1 MSGTK
6 MYRPSLEGLFE
17 LRQQQIYDYLTT
29 FGDEVTYVWRRP
41 KGMGTVLYVLNRYP
55 AFIDLTSSLYHTVTP
70 GRSQQQCT
78 FFDKAEGLMMTM
90 RVWSLWGSTRFMA
103 ITLIAPAEDI
113 TFHMSGCYR
122 LGPTNEFVSFA
133 VLMGFEAVKCLK
145 HSQLRS
151 SQLIYPSS
159 LFDLFVRDGKT

>member
-1 MSGTK
+1 

-17 LRQQQIYDYLTT
+17 LRQQQYLEASAVALLIYDYLTT

-41 KGMGTVLYVLNRYP
+41 KGMGTVLYVLNWYP

-78 FFDKAEGLMMTM
+78 FFDKAEGYSFMAGICIAEVMMTM

-103 ITLIAPAEDI
+103 ITLSALWVASVVAVSTTTRDI
-113 TFHMSGCYR
+113 STC
-122 LGPTNEFVSFA
+122 
-133 VLMGFEAVKCLK
+133 K
-145 HSQLRS
+145 
-151 SQLIYPSS
+151 
-159 LFDLFVRDGKT
+159 